1 MATAHAHTALSH
13 SSFPQN
19 VTAATLSDYFRTVP
33 AHYEVKGVEA
43 VSLCDV
49 DIFSSP
55 GLSNLEPHT
64 MRLHAS
70 GIQAGVC
77 QFSIW
82 PLTGR
87 SQTEAFHR
95 PRSHP
100 SPAYFVSPGC
110 VCLGLFYA
118 CAAGGPS
125 GGTARVFR
133 VPPLPPLLCCS
144 CPSGASLPALAT
156 RGEERGRT
164 ERACA
169 GLPAV
174 PAVPLAGWTT
184 GSAAVGGG
192 PGRRHVGGRS
202 MPGRGRRGLRGSLL
216 RRGGLPW
223 RSIYVPVA
231 GGAGEGVRQ
240 GLRGC
245 GSASGRD

>member
-13 SSFPQN
+13 SSLPQN

-43 VSLCDV
+43 VPLCDV
-49 DIFSSP
+49 DTFSSP

-100 SPAYFVSPGC
+100 SPAYFVPPGC

-118 CAAGGPS
+118 CAAGAGREVGRPAS
-125 GGTARVFR
+125 SVCHRCR
-133 VPPLPPLLCCS
+133 LCS
-144 CPSGASLPALAT
+144 AALA
-156 RGEERGRT
+156 
-164 ERACA
+164 
-169 GLPAV
+169 
-174 PAVPLAGWTT
+174 PL
-184 GSAAVGGG
+184 
-192 PGRRHVGGRS
+192 
-202 MPGRGRRGLRGSLL
+202 GLRC
-216 RRGGLPW
+216 RR
-223 RSIYVPVA
+223 
-231 GGAGEGVRQ
+231 
-240 GLRGC
+240 
-245 GSASGRD
+245 

>member
-1 MATAHAHTALSH
+1 
-13 SSFPQN
+13 
-19 VTAATLSDYFRTVP
+19 
-33 AHYEVKGVEA
+33 
-43 VSLCDV
+43 
-49 DIFSSP
+49 
-55 GLSNLEPHT
+55 
-64 MRLHAS
+64 MR
-70 GIQAGVC
+70 GG
-77 QFSIW
+77 
-82 PLTGR
+82 
-87 SQTEAFHR
+87 
-95 PRSHP
+95 
-100 SPAYFVSPGC
+100 
-110 VCLGLFYA
+110 
-118 CAAGGPS
+118 GGPR

-192 PGRRHVGGRS
+192 PRRRHVGGRS

-245 GSASGRD
+245 GSAPGRDWSGPGGHHLWGETEDDQPELLLCAALPQSPDCVPNQPQARGEPWALEAVAFSSSHQTSFNAPVKTANWGTWASYVTREWVCVKEESVVRWEQE